1 MTDPY
6 FTYVGGGEGRVF
18 VGVMQYFRHIL
29 MGMKYF
35 SKSLMA
41 YKIFSYVL
49 LPKFISKLAT
59 KEI

>member
-1 MTDPY
+1 M
-6 FTYVGGGEGRVF
+6 VF